1 MPGDVR
7 GEEDKRSLRVLA
19 KAHSLF
25 PVNLPGTEGRLVSQW
40 GRVLTTDLVGVKGGC
55 RVHPERVNGYMPGRA
70 RRWGKSA
77 ASTETCTG
85 RCVHSQ
91 AVDHKRRGAKNL
103 PPPERRRGMDQPMC
117 DKCYLP
123 LVAVKAKVVRGLP
136 VVTVKCVGCGLK
148 KDIGTNMSLGRH
160 RDPVEEE

>member
-85 RCVHSQ
+85 RRMCRDNDRALGSEKGQ
-91 AVDHKRRGAKNL
+91 RPRTL
-103 PPPERRRGMDQPMC
+103 SPEPPPERRNRMDQPLGER
-117 DKCYLP
+117 CYLP
-123 LVAVKAKVVRGLP
+123 LVAVKAKVV
-136 VVTVKCVGCGLK
+136 
-148 KDIGTNMSLGRH
+148 
-160 RDPVEEE
+160 